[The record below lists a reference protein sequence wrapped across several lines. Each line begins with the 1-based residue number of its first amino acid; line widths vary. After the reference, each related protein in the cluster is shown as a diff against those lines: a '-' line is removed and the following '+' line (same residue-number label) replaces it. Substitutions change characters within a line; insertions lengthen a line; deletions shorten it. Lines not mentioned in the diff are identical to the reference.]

1 MLFWFLPLTSAD
13 SHCQFLSENLSL
25 RWVFQSII
33 LTSWYTLIQ
42 CFKHQTVKSK
52 KQKSNHQ
59 GRSHFAKILG
69 TFSDKIVI
77 SIIKISFKVNVK
89 YAERKMGEGFISFGC
104 NLSTQV
110 CTYILNILV
119 LCPHFVSVQPLLL
132 STWSKPRRKFIKVRQ
147 WTHLKSNCEY
157 NLLKYSLTRRSIASP
172 QRFFGVR
179 LSHIYNPKRRLWGG

>member
-1 MLFWFLPLTSAD
+1 MVLTSD
-13 SHCQFLSENLSL
+13 LCRLSQPVSVRKLVLTLSL
-25 RWVFQSII
+25 SVNY
-33 LTSWYTLIQ
+33 LHKLIYMNPIFWTPN
-42 CFKHQTVKSK
+42 CK
-52 KQKSNHQ
+52 KQKNKRVTTK

-69 TFSDKIVI
+69 TFSVKIVI

-119 LCPHFVSVQPLLL
+119 LCPHFVSVQHLLL

-147 WTHLKSNCEY
+147 WTHLKSNCKY
-157 NLLKYSLTRRSIASP
+157 DLLKYSLTRGSIASP
-172 QRFFGVR
+172 QTSFGVHS
-179 LSHIYNPKRRLWGG
+179 SHIHNPKRSLRGG